1 MIEREFRVGD
11 KNGVDIAKLT
21 ILVMEGKNQSEIAA
35 ELGVSASTVYRIV
48 KEHNLKI
55 VNKKV
60 IPAKKD
66 VIDKKEV
73 EDLKEIKEVE
83 QNILPVINKNSKIND
98 FINMIAEDEI
108 INFIDDLEINLKLNG
123 KKIKIK
129 IGN

>member
-1 MIEREFRVGD
+1 MISR
-11 KNGVDIAKLT
+11 NGVDIAKLT

-73 EDLKEIKEVE
+73 EDLKEIKEV
-83 QNILPVINKNSKIND
+83 V
-98 FINMIAEDEI
+98 
-108 INFIDDLEINLKLNG
+108 
-123 KKIKIK
+123 
-129 IGN
+129 

>member
-1 MIEREFRVGD
+1 MISR
-11 KNGVDIAKLT
+11 NGVDIAKLT

-35 ELGVSASTVYRIV
+35 ELGVSASTVYKIV
-48 KEHNLKI
+48 KEHNLKT

>member
-1 MIEREFRVGD
+1 MISR
-11 KNGVDIAKLT
+11 NGVDIAKLT

-108 INFIDDLEINLKLNG
+108 ITFIDDLEINLKLNG

>member
-1 MIEREFRVGD
+1 MISR
-11 KNGVDIAKLT
+11 NCVDIAKLT

-108 INFIDDLEINLKLNG
+108 ISFIDDLEINLKLNG

>member
-1 MIEREFRVGD
+1 MISR
-11 KNGVDIAKLT
+11 NGVDIAKLT

-108 INFIDDLEINLKLNG
+108 ISFIDDLEINLKLNG

>member
-1 MIEREFRVGD
+1 MISR
-11 KNGVDIAKLT
+11 NGVDIAKLT

-35 ELGVSASTVYRIV
+35 ELGVSASTVYKIV

-108 INFIDDLEINLKLNG
+108 ISFIDDLEINLKLNG

>member
-1 MIEREFRVGD
+1 MISR
-11 KNGVDIAKLT
+11 NGVDIAKLT
-21 ILVMEGKNQSEIAA
+21 ILVMAGKNQSEIAA
-35 ELGVSASTVYRIV
+35 ELGVSVSTVYRIV

-108 INFIDDLEINLKLNG
+108 ISFIDDLEINLKLNG

>member
-1 MIEREFRVGD
+1 MISR
-11 KNGVDIAKLT
+11 NGVDIAKLT

-35 ELGVSASTVYRIV
+35 ELGVSASTVCRIV

-108 INFIDDLEINLKLNG
+108 ISFIDDLEINLKLNG